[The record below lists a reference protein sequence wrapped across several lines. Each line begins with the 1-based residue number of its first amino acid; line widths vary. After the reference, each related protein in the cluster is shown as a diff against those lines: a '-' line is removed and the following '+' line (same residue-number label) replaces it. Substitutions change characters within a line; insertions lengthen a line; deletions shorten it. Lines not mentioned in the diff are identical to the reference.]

1 MLSPAPVWSTTV
13 TAGTTGTSNRLSPV
27 ATNEP
32 CAPRVSTM
40 SDAPQARSAV
50 IASSSVALL
59 DNPSRV
65 RASPGQDGVTYPWT
79 YAVRAAFGQPA
90 RIYYAGGY
98 TVLVWD
104 RNLLSELKGSG

>member
-1 MLSPAPVWSTTV
+1 VLP
-13 TAGTTGTSNRLSPV
+13 
-27 ATNEP
+27 
-32 CAPRVSTM
+32 
-40 SDAPQARSAV
+40 
-50 IASSSVALL
+50 
-59 DNPSRV
+59 
-65 RASPGQDGVTYPWT
+65 PGQAGVTYPWT